1 MGAPPW
7 GVLRVT
13 PTPDTVLWTKRGA
26 LGWAVGTEPGARLNP
41 ATLDA
46 SGRRWERPEEFY
58 ATQELVDQL
67 LQPGVRREA
76 TKHTTSTNL
85 VRRVDVKTLQKFLG
99 HADMRSTDRYVVLGS
114 GDVKDTIRG

>member
-1 MGAPPW
+1 M
-7 GVLRVT
+7 
-13 PTPDTVLWTKRGA
+13 
-26 LGWAVGTEPGARLNP
+26 
-41 ATLDA
+41 
-46 SGRRWERPEEFY
+46 RPEEFY

-85 VRRVDVKTLQKFLG
+85 VRQGVDVKTLQKFLG

-114 GDVKDTIRG
+114 GDVKDTIRGQSRSDEPPQGLSEPEQHPHLGFD